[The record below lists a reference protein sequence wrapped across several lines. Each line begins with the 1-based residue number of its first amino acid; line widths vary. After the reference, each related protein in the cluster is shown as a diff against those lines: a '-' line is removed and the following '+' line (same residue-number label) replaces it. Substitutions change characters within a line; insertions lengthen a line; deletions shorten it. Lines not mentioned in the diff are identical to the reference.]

1 MTDTLTKIKQV
12 ANNPQSRWLE
22 QATERQQ
29 NKSWQKRSFQIAVL
43 ILKELRI
50 QKSKNGMTQ
59 KKFAERMG
67 VSPQYVNKLLKG
79 KENLTL
85 ETITKIEEVLDITL
99 IEVAKSASS
108 TTIENNQFSDYVC
121 SHDAVNIS
129 STKKIYLDN
138 YSDITGTNG

>member
-22 QATERQQ
+22 EATERQQ

-43 ILKELRI
+43 ILQELKM
-50 QKSKNGMTQ
+50 QKRRNGMTQ
-59 KKFAERMG
+59 KILAEKMG

-85 ETITKIEEVLDITL
+85 ETISKLEEVLNISL
-99 IEVAKSASS
+99 IEVTKSSS
-108 TTIENNQFSDYVC
+108 LTTVENN
-121 SHDAVNIS
+121 
-129 STKKIYLDN
+129 KIPKF
-138 YSDITGTNG
+138 I

>member
-85 ETITKIEEVLDITL
+85 ETITKIEEVLNISL
-99 IEVAKSASS
+99 IEVTKSSS
-108 TTIENNQFSDYVC
+108 LTTVENN
-121 SHDAVNIS
+121 
-129 STKKIYLDN
+129 KIPEF
-138 YSDITGTNG
+138 I